1 MPKVLFAL
9 LLIAAALLSSCISS
23 ADLTNEKRFA
33 MLFNVDNIGEELV
46 IDQDTLYISELKFSL
61 DRLSLRTDS
70 DIDFETVSSITA
82 MIFAYNDQLEGDRLI
97 IEVGLGVSDDLA
109 FNHYNMFLEPVASR
123 NNVFDTDFF
132 GESTNFSVIIKGVIN
147 EEEFEFRSNG
157 EFEKEYIFDRV
168 EVNSLNETLVLSK
181 SIDVGNLFT
190 GSDGSF
196 IDPRISENDELILNG
211 LNTHLELT
219 VTADDIY

>member
-82 MIFAYNDQLEGDRLI
+82 MIFAYNEELQGDRLI

-109 FNHYNMFLEPVASR
+109 FNSYSMFLEPVESR
-123 NNVFDTDFF
+123 NNIFDTDFF
-132 GESTNFSVIIKGVIN
+132 GESTNYSVIIKGVIN
-147 EEEFEFRSNG
+147 EVEFEFRSNG
-157 EFEKEYIFDRV
+157 EFEKDYIFDRV
-168 EVNSLNETLVLSK
+168 EVNSLNETLVLTK

-196 IDPRISENDELILNG
+196 IDPRISENEELILNG